1 MGRRCCTWAISSGRS
16 SKPVPNITPHGS
28 RVPITLASAASSA
41 SRVKPWASPSTRACA
56 SAWASVSSS
65 PNQSMT
71 SGTQPA
77 RRADAA
83 SARPEAATI
92 TTVLLSIEL
101 AREREGVA
109 KIEGDRFCGLDHL
122 LEQAEFGL
130 VLDAADCE
138 RTDPKRS
145 AGEGVTIRVGGK
157 SFDAGG
163 RHRIH
168 VGGDQQIFRGRDL
181 RLGEYLYASA
191 ASGEDGL
198 GFLEDTDLLCIVAT
212 ISRIYVGAETHL
224 DLHRRVGHALDPV
237 VADQRHGGAFE
248 GRDHGSREANHPGR
262 AEHRCFQSLQVALLF
277 ILQRFLDTGNHRG

>member
-16 SKPVPNITPHGS
+16 SKPVPHITPHGS
-28 RVPITLASAASSA
+28 RVPITFASAASSA

-56 SAWASVSSS
+56 AAWASVSAS
-65 PNQSMT
+65 PNQSMI

-101 AREREGVA
+101 AREREGIA
-109 KIEGDRFCGLDHL
+109 KIERDRLGGLDHL

-138 RTDPKRS
+138 GADPERIP
-145 AGEGVTIRVGGK
+145 GERVAIRIGGK
-157 SFDAGG
+157 PLDAGG

-168 VGGDQQIFRGRDL
+168 VRGDQQIFRRRNL
-181 RLGEYLYASA
+181 RLGEDLHTGA
-191 ASGEDGL
+191 ACREDDL
-198 GFLEDTDLLCIVAT
+198 RFLEDTGLLCVIAA
-212 ISRIYVGAETHL
+212 ISRIHLGAEPRL
-224 DLHRRVGHALDPV
+224 DLR
-237 VADQRHGGAFE
+237 
-248 GRDHGSREANHPGR
+248 
-262 AEHRCFQSLQVALLF
+262 
-277 ILQRFLDTGNHRG
+277 